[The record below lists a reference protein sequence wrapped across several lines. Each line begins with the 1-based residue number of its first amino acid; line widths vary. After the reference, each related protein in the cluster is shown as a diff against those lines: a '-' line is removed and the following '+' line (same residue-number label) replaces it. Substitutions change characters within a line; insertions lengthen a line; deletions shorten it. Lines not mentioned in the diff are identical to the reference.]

1 MLNAAVGACK
11 SEFNALFDP
20 QQFNNIVVNGQL
32 ILTHLIVLLEP
43 FIELIQSNTDGL
55 IVKYED
61 KSFRPF
67 IDEVIERFSK
77 HYEIHFKVNEI
88 NKIAQR
94 DANNY
99 CVRYSDGEIVA
110 KGIMKNFEGGTW
122 ERNSLSIIDTALS
135 ITTCMIYPFKN
146 SH

>member
-1 MLNAAVGACK
+1 M
-11 SEFNALFDP
+11 
-20 QQFNNIVVNGQL
+20 
-32 ILTHLIVLLEP
+32 IVLLEP

-77 HYEIHFKVNEI
+77 HYEITFKVNEV

-99 CVRYSDGEIVA
+99 CVRYADGKIVA

-122 ERNSLSIIDTALS
+122 ERNSLSIIDAALVNYYMHDIPIQKTVINTFKKDLTAFQLVAKAGKFDG
-135 ITTCMIYPFKN
+135 ITCEVFEDGTKCR
-146 SH
+146 